1 MYTIHVASQR
11 NKAAFIEDKSGV
23 KSGIILPPQFHKGRY
38 WSKLGKV
45 IVDYTTVEKI

>member
-1 MYTIHVASQR
+1 MYYSIQYSYIHRQ
-11 NKAAFIEDKSGV
+11 AAFIEDKSGV

-45 IVDYTTVEKI
+45 IVVACMTV